1 MALPVQSPMAG
12 HIGAELNALA
22 TLAETLI
29 SGEYLEVESN
39 FEYEEDG
46 VKITVMP
53 VMLNLREYL
62 FTIEERGDEMSMQ
75 LRSTQIPELLISL
88 PAPLLVKFGKPMVLE
103 ELC

>member
-1 MALPVQSPMAG
+1 MAG